1 MSSKFTKSDIDW
13 RLNDCR
19 RYGYDPD
26 RLAEIWGISSK
37 GCASFMR
44 NYCRDE
50 YFKAMTRRKS
60 RSLEHV
66 RVMPEY
72 ENQRMFDLFVLEK
85 AEWCGKWQIP
95 LWEYANYLRIYQRQY
110 GKRIPTPER
119 REVWARGTG
128 E

>member
-26 RLAEIWGISSK
+26 RLAEIWGISNK
-37 GCASFMR
+37 ACASFMR
-44 NYCRDE
+44 NYCRNE
-50 YFKAMTRRKS
+50 YFKHQAERNVASKETREK
-60 RSLEHV
+60 
-66 RVMPEY
+66 PEY
-72 ENQRMFDLFVLEK
+72 ENQRMFDMFVLEK
-85 AEWCGKWQIP
+85 AEWCGKWQVH
-95 LWEYANYLRIYQRQY
+95 LWEYTKYLRMYQRQY

-119 REVWARGTG
+119 REAWARGTG